1 MIKVAFASN
10 DRVNVNLHFGAADTL
25 VLYDVSPGYAEL
37 LGVGEFVKVNMK
49 GENRFKS
56 LSDEQTNV
64 IDLQLSAEELERL
77 AAKPPEDKVIA
88 KLDFLDGCSAIY
100 AASIGTSSIK
110 RLVAAGIQP
119 IIVGTGQTIED
130 LLNEVSLA
138 LHCGG
143 LSWVER
149 AKAKAERAAAQA
161 PASAAPREATGGL
174 RLRLELAR
182 LRDQARI
189 DQATAGSRILTG

>member
-25 VLYDVSPGYAEL
+25 VVYDVSPGYAEL
-37 LGVGEFVKVNMK
+37 LGVGEFVKVDMK
-49 GENRFKS
+49 GENRLKA
-56 LSDEQTNV
+56 LSTNEETANV
-64 IDLQLSAEELERL
+64 VDLQLSAEELERL

-88 KLDFLDGCSAIY
+88 KLEFLDGCSAIY

-110 RLVAAGIQP
+110 RLIAAGIQP

-149 AKAKAERAAAQA
+149 ARAKAERTAQA
-161 PASAAPREATGGL
+161 PAAPRETGGGL
-174 RLRLELAR
+174 RLITSIDELE
-182 LRDQARI
+182 
-189 DQATAGSRILTG
+189 

>member
-1 MIKVAFASN
+1 MIRVAFASN
-10 DRVNVNLHFGAADTL
+10 DRTNVNLHFGAADSL
-25 VLYDVSPGYAEL
+25 VVYDVSPGYAEL

-56 LSDEQTNV
+56 LSDEQTSV

-161 PASAAPREATGGL
+161 PTSAAPRESTGGL
-174 RLRLELAR
+174 RLITSIDELE
-182 LRDQARI
+182 
-189 DQATAGSRILTG
+189 

>member
-25 VLYDVSPGYAEL
+25 VVYDVSPGYAEL

-149 AKAKAERAAAQA
+149 ARAKAERAAQ
-161 PASAAPREATGGL
+161 PPAAPREAAGGL
-174 RLRLELAR
+174 RLMTSIDELE
-182 LRDQARI
+182 
-189 DQATAGSRILTG
+189 

>member
-25 VLYDVSPGYAEL
+25 VVYDVSPGYAEL

-149 AKAKAERAAAQA
+149 ARAKAERAAQ
-161 PASAAPREATGGL
+161 PPAAPRESAGGL
-174 RLRLELAR
+174 RLMTSIDELE
-182 LRDQARI
+182 
-189 DQATAGSRILTG
+189 

>member
-25 VLYDVSPGYAEL
+25 VVYDVSPGYAEL

-49 GENRFKS
+49 GENRFKA

-110 RLVAAGIQP
+110 RLIAAGIQP

-149 AKAKAERAAAQA
+149 PRARAEHAALA
-161 PASAAPREATGGL
+161 PAAPHESAGGL
-174 RLRLELAR
+174 RLITSIEELE
-182 LRDQARI
+182 
-189 DQATAGSRILTG
+189 

>member
-25 VLYDVSPGYAEL
+25 MVYDVSPGYAEL

-56 LSDEQTNV
+56 LSDEQTNI

-88 KLDFLDGCSAIY
+88 KLDFLDGCAAIY

-110 RLVAAGIQP
+110 RLIAAGIQP

-138 LHCGG
+138 LHGGG

-149 AKAKAERAAAQA
+149 AKAKAATAAQ
-161 PASAAPREATGGL
+161 PPAAPRAGDDGL
-174 RLRLELAR
+174 QLITSIDELE
-182 LRDQARI
+182 
-189 DQATAGSRILTG
+189 

>member
-25 VLYDVSPGYAEL
+25 VVYDVSPGYAEL

-56 LSDEQTNV
+56 LSDEQAANV
-64 IDLQLSAEELERL
+64 IDMQLSAEELERL

-88 KLDFLDGCSAIY
+88 KLDFLEGCSAIY

-110 RLVAAGIQP
+110 RLIAAGIQP
-119 IIVGTGQTIED
+119 IIVGTGQTVED

-149 AKAKAERAAAQA
+149 AKAKAERAAQA
-161 PASAAPREATGGL
+161 PAAPRESAGGL
-174 RLRLELAR
+174 RLITSIDELE
-182 LRDQARI
+182 
-189 DQATAGSRILTG
+189 